1 MSKKIA
7 SGSKN
12 LVLDIKVGEGAL
24 IKNIT
29 DARRLANLM
38 IKIGHENDMR
48 VICLL
53 TNMNIPLGNNI
64 GNSLEVLEALN
75 ILYYGYDNNLMR
87 LCIELASYMV
97 KLGLNISYE
106 EARNMVVKAIKD
118 KKAYNKLLEFIKYQ
132 GGDINSLPKSKYIYE
147 IKSVSSGYLYD
158 IHSLEVAK
166 LSSGLG
172 AGRKNKDDKI
182 DYSAGVIINKNIND
196 IVEVGD
202 TIMTLYT
209 NKEVPNIDINKLFII
224 SNNKNDDNKLIYEVI
239 E

>member
-64 GNSLEVLEALN
+64 GNSLES
-75 ILYYGYDNNLMR
+75 IRG
-87 LCIELASYMV
+87 
-97 KLGLNISYE
+97 
-106 EARNMVVKAIKD
+106 
-118 KKAYNKLLEFIKYQ
+118 F
-132 GGDINSLPKSKYIYE
+132 KYI
-147 IKSVSSGYLYD
+147 ILW
-158 IHSLEVAK
+158 L
-166 LSSGLG
+166 
-172 AGRKNKDDKI
+172 
-182 DYSAGVIINKNIND
+182 
-196 IVEVGD
+196 
-202 TIMTLYT
+202 
-209 NKEVPNIDINKLFII
+209 
-224 SNNKNDDNKLIYEVI
+224 
-239 E
+239 